1 MVSPITIGSTME
13 ALRKLGLTEIE
24 EKVYLTLLEEG
35 PSLAGHISR
44 KSGIHRRMVY
54 DATERLI
61 KKGLVSYI
69 LKNNRRVFEAVDP
82 EQLMRLV
89 NEHEE
94 AIKQVLPQL
103 KLAYSLSKEKQ
114 ETNFFKGHAGLKS
127 VFEDQIKECKELCIL
142 APSPTAYA
150 MFPAYFHWFD
160 ERRKQKHM
168 KVRMISDEKNSK
180 AFKNVKLAEIKNLP
194 NLGSQAT
201 STNIYAD
208 KVAIIY
214 WHREKPFV
222 VLIKHREIADAYR
235 TYFEHLWK
243 VAKK

>member
-1 MVSPITIGSTME
+1 MD
-13 ALRKLGLTEIE
+13 ALRTLGLTEIE

-69 LKNNRRVFEAVDP
+69 IKNNRRLFEAVEP
-82 EQLMRLV
+82 ERLLQLV
-89 NEHEE
+89 QEQE
-94 AIKQVLPQL
+94 AAVKQVLPQL
-103 KLAYSLSKEKQ
+103 KLAHSLSKEKQ
-114 ETNFFKGHAGLKS
+114 ETTFFKGHAGVKS
-127 VFEDQIKECKELCIL
+127 VFEDEIREGKELCIL
-142 APSPTAYA
+142 AASPVAREMYST
-150 MFPAYFHWFD
+150 YFHWFD
-160 ERRKQKHM
+160 ERRKQKRM
-168 KVRMISDEKNSK
+168 RVRMIVDDKHSK
-180 AFKNVKLAEIKNLP
+180 KLSAVPLAEIRMLP
-194 NLGSQAT
+194 SLGSELT

-222 VLIKHREIADAYR
+222 VLIKQKEIADAYR
-235 TYFEHLWK
+235 SYFEQLWK
-243 VAKK
+243 MAKKSS